1 MRQLL
6 TSLNSQFQTMQLIEI
21 MDEIERYQILD
32 ISNARD
38 PPKPCAPTL
47 TI

>member
-1 MRQLL
+1 
-6 TSLNSQFQTMQLIEI
+6 MQLISEI

-38 PPKPCAPTL
+38 PPKPCTN
-47 TI
+47 INNID